1 MPVIFNLSSW
11 AARRQPLARWLVAEL
26 NERSDV
32 PQRVAQRWVAEEEIL
47 PLLDG
52 LDEVAQEQRQ
62 ACVEAIQ

>member
-1 MPVIFNLSSW
+1 
-11 AARRQPLARWLVAEL
+11 
-26 NERSDV
+26 
-32 PQRVAQRWVAEEEIL
+32 VAEEEIL